1 MSGPMWH
8 QSHISGLFSSLTSPI
23 RASWVAYRSGMPFS
37 WFRERSKNWAQD
49 RWMGRNRKN
58 WFRMWGAT
66 YYMRSK
72 QLTVKMYSIE
82 WLLVSDFHGNSLLV
96 EMSLTGCTGCDAIVE
111 SVCAI
116 IAELTGLEIGPY
128 VELNGFL
135 WTEPC
140 SLQKGFQFSIP
151 LIVNTYTRFDRLKCI
166 FTAGLVLFFGE
177 TDFTPNFFHPLSLDP
192 WHGEGIQMQYL
203 RFVLSVKFDFWNVF
217 ISPRYRLWLKKETL
231 LEQSAWH
238 LEKLKKQFL
247 YHRVWLLLS
256 LQCTV
261 NAVNRI
267 TTWKWHFRVKH
278 DLPSCMPKCS
288 TDVYLVVYVVCA
300 RYTARYKSNI
310 SFCRRDIYL
319 AFFAF
324 SPALLFR

>member
-1 MSGPMWH
+1 MLPTFFVCVMSGPMWH
-8 QSHISGLFSSLTSPI
+8 QSHISGLFSSLTSPM

-58 WFRMWGAT
+58 RFRMCGAI

-82 WLLVSDFHGNSLLV
+82 WLLVSDFHGNSMLV

-116 IAELTGLEIGPY
+116 IAELAGLEIGPY

-151 LIVNTYTRFDRLKCI
+151 LIVSTYTRFDRLKCI

-177 TDFTPNFFHPLSLDP
+177 TDFTPNFAPALIWSLTRGRNSNAVPSFRAFGEVRFLKRVYFSKVQALTQKRNASKAKCLASRKAQKAISLPPCVTTALPAMHSECRESHYHLKVALSSETRLAVV
-192 WHGEGIQMQYL
+192 HAEMQY
-203 RFVLSVKFDFWNVF
+203 RCLS
-217 ISPRYRLWLKKETL
+217 
-231 LEQSAWH
+231 
-238 LEKLKKQFL
+238 
-247 YHRVWLLLS
+247 
-256 LQCTV
+256 CG
-261 NAVNRI
+261 
-267 TTWKWHFRVKH
+267 
-278 DLPSCMPKCS
+278 
-288 TDVYLVVYVVCA
+288 VCGM
-300 RYTARYKSNI
+300 RPLHCKV
-310 SFCRRDIYL
+310 
-319 AFFAF
+319 
-324 SPALLFR
+324 